1 MHISCNQTMCSV
13 TAMSHVPKP
22 SRRLLD
28 ILDNTALDDFSTS
41 SVDSDSE
48 SDSSRS
54 SSSLSEDMSCG
65 EYLTWQASK
74 SHGQARNSSSSDE
87 EPA

>member
-1 MHISCNQTMCSV
+1 MWSV
-13 TAMSHVPKP
+13 TVMSRVPKP

-41 SVDSDSE
+41 SVASESE

-65 EYLTWQASK
+65 GYLTWQASK
-74 SHGQARNSSSSDE
+74 SHGQAENS
-87 EPA
+87 